1 MSKRIEVDFY
11 CQDCHGATVLDAR
24 KYECPN
30 CKSHN
35 VVNTEF
41 LTCDCGKLVYL
52 HSHTNF
58 CKCGRLYNGFGQELA
73 PPEDWNPEDV
83 YGIFGPQN

>member
-1 MSKRIEVDFY
+1 MSKRIWVDFY
-11 CQDCHGATVLDAR
+11 CCDCATDLTLEAR
-24 KYECPN
+24 KYERPM
-30 CKSHN
+30 CKSDN
-35 VVNTEF
+35 VTNTEY
-41 LTCDCGKLVYL
+41 LVCDCGQRVYL